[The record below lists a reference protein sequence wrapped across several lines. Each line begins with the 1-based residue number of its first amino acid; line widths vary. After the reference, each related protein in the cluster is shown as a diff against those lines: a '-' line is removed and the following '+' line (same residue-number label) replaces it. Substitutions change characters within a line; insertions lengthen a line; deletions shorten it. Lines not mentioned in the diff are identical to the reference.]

1 MSLTLNEVRNI
12 KFRMAKRSGY
22 EVLDV
27 DEFVDH
33 VEEGLIQLVEENDNL
48 KRQIDSLQS
57 GQGQPNQGQDQASG
71 SQANGG
77 QAQSGEADR
86 QSDQAG
92 QSSSGQGA
100 VEPAPMSRPD
110 GDRSSTADTSSD
122 TTAEKIVVT
131 TSREASTAVVRL
143 VQLSTEQAEK
153 VVEEAEADASRIR
166 DEANRGAH
174 QVTTDARTRAER
186 IESEARVNA
195 ERVRSDAQGRASQ
208 LDQDTDSR
216 RQDLFGGLER
226 ERDQLSAAVLELRE
240 FEAQYRQNLTTHLQ
254 AQLEAVGNHQ
264 SEPGSTPALLSGPSS
279 SAQNGDRGQGHGLP
293 QEERGSA
300 DDQSSRGRRDPR
312 EDQSATNGGSETP
325 RLDALL
331 GDR

>member
-33 VEEGLIQLVEENDNL
+33 VEEGLIQLVEENENL
-48 KRQIDSLQS
+48 KRQLDSLQS
-57 GQGQPNQGQDQASG
+57 GEGSALSSEDVEHQANQAATGTEVTADPAPVVEADPSPSAQQAESSHAGQAS
-71 SQANGG
+71 SGG
-77 QAQSGEADR
+77 D
-86 QSDQAG
+86 
-92 QSSSGQGA
+92 
-100 VEPAPMSRPD
+100 
-110 GDRSSTADTSSD
+110 
-122 TTAEKIVVT
+122 AERIVVT

-153 VVEEAEADASRIR
+153 LVEEAEADAGQIR
-166 DEANRGAH
+166 DEANRSAH

-195 ERVRSDAQGRASQ
+195 ERVRSDSEGRASQ

-216 RQDLFGGLER
+216 RQDLFSGLEQ
-226 ERDQLSAAVLELRE
+226 ERDQLSGSVLELRQ

-254 AQLEAVGNHQ
+254 SQLEVVGGHRG
-264 SEPGSTPALLSGPSS
+264 EPDPAPALLNASGRDGADGHSES
-279 SAQNGDRGQGHGLP
+279 HDGDRGG
-293 QEERGSA
+293 EDDSTRRRRG
-300 DDQSSRGRRDPR
+300 GY
-312 EDQSATNGGSETP
+312 EDQSATNGGSDTP

-331 GDR
+331 GDH

>member
-33 VEEGLIQLVEENDNL
+33 VEEGLIQLLEENENL
-48 KRQIDSLQS
+48 KRQLGSVQS
-57 GQGQPNQGQDQASG
+57 GQGPQSGQGSEGSAEGSEHHADQPNHGSAPTDAVDESTSPAGSVPAASTQQHEP
-71 SQANGG
+71 SEGG
-77 QAQSGEADR
+77 QASQEA
-86 QSDQAG
+86 G
-92 QSSSGQGA
+92 
-100 VEPAPMSRPD
+100 
-110 GDRSSTADTSSD
+110 
-122 TTAEKIVVT
+122 AEKIVVT

-153 VVEEAEADASRIR
+153 LVEEAEEEAGEIR
-166 DEANRGAH
+166 DEANRNAH

-195 ERVRSDAQGRASQ
+195 ERVRSDSEGRASQ

-216 RQDLFGGLER
+216 RRDLFSGLEK
-226 ERDQLSAAVLELRE
+226 ERDQLSGAVADLRQ
-240 FEAQYRQNLTTHLQ
+240 FEAQYRQNLTAHLQ
-254 AQLEAVGNHQ
+254 SQLEVVGGHHGEPDAV
-264 SEPGSTPALLSGPSS
+264 PALLN
-279 SAQNGDRGQGHGLP
+279 AQNAAGQDETHGESEDSH
-293 QEERGSA
+293 QANEDESR
-300 DDQSSRGRRDPR
+300 RGRRGGN
-312 EDQSATNGGSETP
+312 EDQSGTNGGSETP

-331 GDR
+331 GDH